1 MDIVLSFSDPSIDH
15 HFRSLLSEADADA
28 LVDAPHGSTSDLI
41 DCIHHRTEAD
51 PIASQPGVLLISDRL
66 SQSLRPTPVVGELT
80 EAFRTKPVAL
90 LAVSEDGRRVPDV
103 DRTLAYDCSAGELES
118 ALGALQSR
126 LDYLTLPAPAEA
138 PAPCV
143 VRPIRKQTELHAYF
157 RLRHDVY
164 SAMGYLSDVVERAQS
179 RLDIDACDWRSHH
192 IGAFASQGPHRGR
205 LMGTVRLIP
214 YEAVETEVSEWVVD
228 FARRDP
234 ALRKRVQDEF
244 QLRLPIFHS
253 SSSFNEYLDQEN
265 RQVARH
271 AELSR
276 LIVGAHARGG
286 GVSRQL
292 MGAALDLAAASG
304 IDRVFLECLETHVPM
319 YERYGFRR
327 MAVALERVIDIGR
340 TMVPML
346 LEMKKEDER

>member
-1 MDIVLSFSDPSIDH
+1 MEIVLSFSDRTIDH
-15 HFRSLLSEADADA
+15 HFRSLLSEADSDG
-28 LVDAPHGSTSDLI
+28 LVDAPEGSTRDLI
-41 DCIHHRTEAD
+41 DCIHHRTEAEQ
-51 PIASQPGVLLISDRL
+51 ITSQPGVLLISDRL
-66 SQSLRPTPVVGELT
+66 ARNLRPTPVVGELT

-103 DRTLAYDCSAGELES
+103 DRTLAQDCTARELES

-126 LDYLTLPAPAEA
+126 LDYLTRPEPAEA
-138 PAPCV
+138 PPPCV
-143 VRPIRKQTELHAYF
+143 VRPVRKQTELHAYF

-164 SAMGYLSDVVERAQS
+164 SAMGYLSDVVEQAKS

-192 IGAFASQGPHRGR
+192 IGAFASEGPLRGR

-214 YEAVETEVSEWVVD
+214 YEAVETEVSEWVMD
-228 FARRDP
+228 LAQRDP

-244 QLRLPIFHS
+244 QLRLPIFQS
-253 SSSFNEYLDQEN
+253 SSSFNEYLDQET

-276 LIVGAHARGG
+276 LIVSPEARGG

-292 MGAALDLAAASG
+292 MQAALDQAAASG
-304 IDRVFLECLETHVPM
+304 IDRVFLECLETHVTM
-319 YERYGFRR
+319 YERFGFRR
-327 MAVALERVIDIGR
+327 MPLALERVIDIGR
-340 TMVPML
+340 TMVPMI
-346 LEMKKEDER
+346 LEMEKGEER